1 MIGIYKIENLV
12 NHKCYIGQA
21 VDINKRWRRHRE
33 TYTDVTS
40 REYEYP
46 IYRAMRKYGLENFSF
61 EVVEE
66 CSRGELNEKEKFYV
80 EKYNAFFEGYNQTLG
95 GDGAVNTD
103 FVTKEAVIGIIS
115 DLENTDMLQREIA
128 EKWNA
133 DISSVNAINT
143 GRTWH
148 HNRTYPIQDSLLHL
162 KRQGKNVTGKK
173 RQDWIC
179 CDCGKQISRGAT
191 RCYSCENTR
200 RASEKKAGLPTREE
214 LKGLTRTT
222 TFTAIGALYGVSDNA
237 VRKWCDKYG
246 LPRKVKDI
254 KSYSDEEWE
263 LI

>member
-21 VDINKRWRRHRE
+21 VDINRRWRRHRE
-33 TYTDVTS
+33 TYTDITS

-46 IYRAMRKYGLENFSF
+46 IYRAMRKYGIDNFSF
-61 EVVEE
+61 EIIEE
-66 CSRGELNEKEKFYV
+66 CSREELNEKERFYV
-80 EKYNAFFEGYNQTLG
+80 EKYNAFFDGYNQTLG

-103 FVTKEAVIGIIS
+103 FATKEVIIGIIS

-128 EKWNA
+128 EKWNV

-173 RQDWIC
+173 KQDWVC

-214 LKGLTRTT
+214 LKSLIRTT

-254 KSYSDEEWE
+254 KAYSNEEWE

>member
-1 MIGIYKIENLV
+1 MIGIYKIENLI

-33 TYTDVTS
+33 TYTDITS

-46 IYRAMRKYGLENFSF
+46 VYRAMRKYGIENFSF
-61 EVVEE
+61 EIVEE
-66 CSRGELNEKEKFYV
+66 CLREELNEKERFYI
-80 EKYNAFFEGYNQTLG
+80 EKYNAFFGGYNQTLG

-103 FVTKEAVIGIIS
+103 FATKEVIIGIIS

-128 EKWNA
+128 EKWNV

-162 KRQGKNVTGKK
+162 RRQGKNVTGKRK
-173 RQDWIC
+173 EDWVC

-191 RCYSCENTR
+191 RCYSCENIR
-200 RASEKKAGLPTREE
+200 RASIKKEGLPSREE
-214 LKGLTRTT
+214 LKRLIRTNG
-222 TFTAIGALYGVSDNA
+222 FTAIGAMYGVSDNA
-237 VRKWCDKYG
+237 VRKWCDKHN